1 MTTWKLVS
9 VHAKFLL
16 SCPTLCN
23 TMDYSPPGSSLH
35 EILQVR
41 ILECVAVPS
50 SRGSS
55 QPKNQT
61 QVSCISR
68 RILYCWMA
76 REALKKASVSIIKEA
91 NSSNP
96 DRGFWEDACIWIISN
111 FQEKADVFFLTP
123 NLTIKLVIRFQDQH
137 VLHFIC
143 HVNMSQLCLHHIP
156 PRDLSFSL
164 IKALGGRLI
173 CKSMGLFK
181 K

>member
-1 MTTWKLVS
+1 MTTWKLVC
-9 VHAKFLL
+9 VHAIFLL

-23 TMDYSPPGSSLH
+23 TMDCSPPGSSLH

-41 ILECVAVPS
+41 ILECCRALLQGIFP
-50 SRGSS
+50 
-55 QPKNQT
+55 T
-61 QVSCISR
+61 QESNPGLRISR
-68 RILYCWMA
+68 QILYCWMA
-76 REALKKASVSIIKEA
+76 GEALKKASVSIIKEA

-96 DRGFWEDACIWIISN
+96 DWGFWEDACIWIISN
-111 FQEKADVFFLTP
+111 FQEKADVFSLTP
-123 NLTIKLVIRFQDQH
+123 NLTIKLAIRFQDQH

-164 IKALGGRLI
+164 IKALGGRLTS
-173 CKSMGLFK
+173 KSMGLFK